1 MARNNELDM
10 SSGSVMKNVIAFSVP
25 LMLSGI
31 LQLLFNAAD
40 IIVVGK
46 YVGKTALGAVGAT
59 GSLINLITVFFHKAY
74 PWEQSVTVAKKL
86 RRTGLRPLSGRI
98 AHLCCPLRLSADS

>member
-31 LQLLFNAAD
+31 P
-40 IIVVGK
+40 
-46 YVGKTALGAVGAT
+46 AVA
-59 GSLINLITVFFHKAY
+59 V
-74 PWEQSVTVAKKL
+74 
-86 RRTGLRPLSGRI
+86 
-98 AHLCCPLRLSADS
+98 